1 MYLLYMGLCLV
12 CGAIIYFFIKETKGL
27 PLEELAALFGD
38 EVVVHMTADGTGI
51 VEDGQLDK
59 MAAIVGTEHLETL
72 GPATATSKAETQSS
86 TQHVKAQEGV

>member
-38 EVVVHMTADGTGI
+38 EVVVHITADGTGI
-51 VEDGQLDK
+51 VEDGELDK
-59 MAAIVGTEHLETL
+59 VAAIVGTEHVETL
-72 GPATATSKAETQSS
+72 GSKTVTSKGDSQAAIP
-86 TQHVKAQEGV
+86 HVKTEGV